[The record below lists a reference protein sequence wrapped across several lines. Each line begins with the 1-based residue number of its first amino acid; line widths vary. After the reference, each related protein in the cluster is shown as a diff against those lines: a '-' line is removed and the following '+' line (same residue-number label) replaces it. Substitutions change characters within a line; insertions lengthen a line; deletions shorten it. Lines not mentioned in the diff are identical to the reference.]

1 MGFDYSKLQPWVE
14 VIIDALENK
23 GPSSSGVPNLE
34 VYPYSAKYKELLRQV
49 RNKECSEEFMLQT
62 LDQYQQEIESVSNQK
77 YRTKMI
83 TEALKQQFSKE
94 LMKAQN
100 DN

>member
-1 MGFDYSKLQPWVE
+1 MAFDYSKLQPWVE

-23 GPSSSGVPNLE
+23 GSSSSGVPNLE
-34 VYPYSAKYKELLRQV
+34 VYPYAAKYKELLRQV
-49 RNKECSEEFMLQT
+49 RNKECSEEFMHQE
-62 LDQYQQEIESVSNQK
+62 LDQYQKQIQSVSNQK

-94 LMKAQN
+94 FIKIHN
-100 DN
+100 VN